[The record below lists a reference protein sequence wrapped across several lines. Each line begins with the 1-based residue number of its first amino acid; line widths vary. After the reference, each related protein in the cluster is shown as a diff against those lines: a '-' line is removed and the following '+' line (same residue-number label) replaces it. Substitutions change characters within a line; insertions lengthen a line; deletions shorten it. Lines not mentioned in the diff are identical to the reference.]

1 MDIFDGIRTTATWT
15 TATKNNAFYTS
26 QMNSQIELTLPAR
39 RVVLVARRL
48 GTTIHCATELL
59 LQDSAAKVS
68 CNVAVVAI

>member
-1 MDIFDGIRTTATWT
+1 
-15 TATKNNAFYTS
+15 
-26 QMNSQIELTLPAR
+26 MNSQIELTLPAR